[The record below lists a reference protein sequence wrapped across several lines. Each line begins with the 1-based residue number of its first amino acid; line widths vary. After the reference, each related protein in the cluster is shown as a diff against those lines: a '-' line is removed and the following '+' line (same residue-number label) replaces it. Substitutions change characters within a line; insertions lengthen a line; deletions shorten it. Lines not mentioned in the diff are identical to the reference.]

1 MGRPSKSPETLRQV
15 VTLRLDPPVLRKLEM
30 ASKQAGTRFSNDL
43 EARLLA
49 TCDLDRE
56 GVELVRTIAAEIAQ
70 IQKMTG
76 KRWHKDLKTW
86 ASVAEMLAEG
96 PIHNFDP
103 DRPQDDEF
111 VEAAFDKLEA
121 LQSARTE
128 LLDQLA
134 DLGIAARHNPDKTA
148 GGQAGVGSLLDPTRS
163 STRLM
168 CEKLDSEQQRTTALA
183 LLEDIIQIDD
193 QVRKADAEFDVTLLP
208 HYEQTIAGRKLYRNY
223 LQKEAERKRS
233 LGEPYNIMHLRE
245 LTT

>member
-1 MGRPSKSPETLRQV
+1 MGRPRKKPEDLRKIA
-15 VTLRLDPPVLRKLEM
+15 TLRLCPEVRRKLKE
-30 ASKQAGTRFSNDL
+30 AATKAGRSFAADL
-43 EARLLA
+43 EARLVA
-49 TCDLDRE
+49 TCDLDDR
-56 GVELVRTIAAEIAQ
+56 GVELVQAIAKEIVQ

-86 ASVAEMLAEG
+86 ASVAEMLVVG
-96 PIHNFDP
+96 PIHHFDP

-111 VEAAFDKLEA
+111 VETAFDELEA

-134 DLGIAARHNPDKTA
+134 DLGIAARHNPNKA
-148 GGQAGVGSLLDPTRS
+148 VGGQAGIGSLPDPTRS

-193 QVRKADAEFDVTLLP
+193 QVRKADAEFKVALHP
-208 HYEQTIAGRKLYRNY
+208 HYEQTLAGRKLYRNY

-233 LGEPYNIMHLRE
+233 LGEPYDIMHLRG

>member
-1 MGRPSKSPETLRQV
+1 
-15 VTLRLDPPVLRKLEM
+15 M

-56 GVELVRTIAAEIAQ
+56 GVELVRTISAGIAQ

-86 ASVAEMLAEG
+86 ASVAEMLSVG

-103 DRPQDDEF
+103 DRPQDDEL

-121 LQSARTE
+121 LQSARAE

-134 DLGIAARHNPDKTA
+134 DLGIAARQNPDKTA
-148 GGQAGVGSLLDPTRS
+148 DGQAGIGSLLDRTRS

-193 QVRKADAEFDVTLLP
+193 KVREADTEFKVTLLP

-233 LGEPYNIMHLRE
+233 LGEPYDILHLRD

>member
-1 MGRPSKSPETLRQV
+1 
-15 VTLRLDPPVLRKLEM
+15 M

-56 GVELVRTIAAEIAQ
+56 GVELVRTIALEIAQ

-96 PIHNFDP
+96 PIHHFDP

-134 DLGIAARHNPDKTA
+134 DLGIAARQNPDKTV
-148 GGQAGVGSLLDPTRS
+148 GGQAGIGSSPDLTRS

-168 CEKLDSEQQRTTALA
+168 CEKLDSEQQRTIALA
-183 LLEDIIQIDD
+183 LLEEIIQIDD
-193 QVRKADAEFDVTLLP
+193 QVREANAEFEVALRP
-208 HYEQTIAGRKLYRNY
+208 HYEQTLAGRKLYRNY

-233 LGEPYNIMHLRE
+233 LGEPYDILHLRD

>member
-1 MGRPSKSPETLRQV
+1 MGRPSKNPETLRQV

-30 ASKQAGTRFSNDL
+30 ASKKAGTRFSKDL
-43 EARLLA
+43 EARLIA

-56 GVELVRTIAAEIAQ
+56 GVELVRTIAVEIAQ
-70 IQKMTG
+70 IQKLTG

-86 ASVAEMLAEG
+86 ASVLEMLAEG

-121 LQSARTE
+121 LESARTE

-134 DLGIAARHNPDKTA
+134 DLGIAARHNPDKA
-148 GGQAGVGSLLDPTRS
+148 VGGIGSLSDPTRS

-168 CEKLDSEQQRTTALA
+168 CERLDSEQQTIALA
-183 LLEDIIQIDD
+183 LLDDIIQIDD
-193 QVRKADAEFDVTLLP
+193 QVRKADAEFKATLRP
-208 HYEQTIAGRKLYRNY
+208 HYEQTMAGRQLYRNY

-233 LGEPYNIMHLRE
+233 LGEPYDIMHLRG